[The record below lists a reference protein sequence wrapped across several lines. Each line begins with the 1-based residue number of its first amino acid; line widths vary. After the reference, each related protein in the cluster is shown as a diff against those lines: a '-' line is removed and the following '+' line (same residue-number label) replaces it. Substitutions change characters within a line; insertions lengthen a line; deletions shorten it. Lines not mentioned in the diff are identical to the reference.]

1 MSAMEEEINRI
12 SKFKDVTDV
21 EKKTVIR
28 SKLLMINWN
37 RKILFNKTFIVLIP
51 CSQLTQKIPYIE
63 KYLW

>member
-28 SKLLMINWN
+28 SKLLMIN
-37 RKILFNKTFIVLIP
+37 
-51 CSQLTQKIPYIE
+51 
-63 KYLW
+63 